1 MSTSE
6 VPIIDLGEHFSD
18 VESELVDAFI
28 RVGRSGTYVL
38 GDELV
43 AFENEVADFLGAAH
57 VVGVANA
64 TEGIELCLRCVGIG
78 SGHKV
83 LAPDNTFVGTFG
95 AIVAAGASPVFGDIA
110 EDFNLKMPSE
120 EVLSSVDA
128 VIPVHLY
135 GRPYDM
141 QTLKKACASTGTLVI
156 EDAAQAFG
164 SKCHDTFVGGDAK
177 LAVFSLH
184 PLKNFHVF
192 GDGGLIATNDSSTY
206 EWLTRARNHGLRDR
220 DNIALCGRNSRLHE
234 LQAALGRVMLRHFP
248 RFQNRVKEIE
258 RYYRENIRLAGLAMP
273 PADCSKRSSNWHNFV
288 IRMPTMQARDHLKQ
302 DLEER
307 GVDVKIRYPFVV
319 SDQPAYSSLGHKA
332 VDYENRAIQINQTML
347 SLPIF
352 YGMSDTQVGK
362 VVEAVNQCGH

>member
-1 MSTSE
+1 MANSKI
-6 VPIIDLGEHFSD
+6 PIIDLGEHFGD
-18 VESELVDAFI
+18 VENELVDAFI
-28 RVGRSGTYVL
+28 RVGRSGNYVL

-43 AFENEVADFLGAAH
+43 AFEGEVADFLGASH

-64 TEGIELCLRCVGIG
+64 TEGIELCLKSAGIG
-78 SGHKV
+78 AGSKV

-95 AIVAAGASPVFGDIA
+95 AIVASGAAPVFGDIG

-141 QTLKKACASTGTLVI
+141 EALKEACALNETLIV

-164 SKCHDTFVGGDAK
+164 SKYGETFVGSDSK
-177 LAVFSLH
+177 LAIFSLH

-206 EWLTRARNHGLRDR
+206 EWLMQARNHGLRDR
-220 DNIALCGRNSRLHE
+220 DNIAFCGRNSRLHE

-248 RFQNRVKEIE
+248 RFQDRVKDIE
-258 RYYRENIRLAGLAMP
+258 RYYRENIRLDGLAMP
-273 PADCSKRSSNWHNFV
+273 MADCSKYQSNWHNFV
-288 IRMPTMQARDHLKQ
+288 IQMPTMEGRDRLKKH
-302 DLEER
+302 LEEK
-307 GVDVKIRYPFVV
+307 GIDVKIRYPFVV
-319 SDQPAYSSLGHKA
+319 SNQPAYCGIGTKA
-332 VDYENRAIQINQTML
+332 GDYENRAIEVNQRML

-352 YGMSDTQVGK
+352 YGMSDSQLAK
-362 VVEAVNQCGH
+362 VVEAVNHYRD